1 MLVQCTDCWNVLS
14 SGIIQWYSVVFD
26 KCECSHWSKLNTT
39 HFKLSTWEYFFCVY
53 WKHLL
58 SFALIIFWY
67 NVSSFVKK
75 VESGMRLSILF
86 EPSSFAWIQKASL
99 RTLLWGSSGGHFGYN
114 IFELPI
120 CRLLTRIYIYVLTL
134 LCWSSCKFQCCSK
147 IRDHLKK
154 KGGGGC

>member
-39 HFKLSTWEYFFCVY
+39 HYKLSTWDYFFCVY

-67 NVSSFVKK
+67 NVRSFVKK

-120 CRLLTRIYIYVLTL
+120 CRLLTRIYICTNFVM
-134 LCWSSCKFQCCSK
+134 
-147 IRDHLKK
+147 LK
-154 KGGGGC
+154 

>member
-39 HFKLSTWEYFFCVY
+39 HYKLSTWEYFFCVY

-67 NVSSFVKK
+67 NVRSFVKK
-75 VESGMRLSILF
+75 VESGMRLSILS

-114 IFELPI
+114 IFELPSI
-120 CRLLTRIYIYVLTL
+120 CRLLTRIYICTNFVM
-134 LCWSSCKFQCCSK
+134 
-147 IRDHLKK
+147 LK
-154 KGGGGC
+154 

>member
-1 MLVQCTDCWNVLS
+1 MFSVRIAGMFCRQELF
-14 SGIIQWYSVVFD
+14 SGIQWYLT

-39 HFKLSTWEYFFCVY
+39 HYKLSTWEYFFCVY

-67 NVSSFVKK
+67 NVHSFVKK

-120 CRLLTRIYIYVLTL
+120 CRLLTRIYIWTNFVM
-134 LCWSSCKFQCCSK
+134 
-147 IRDHLKK
+147 LK
-154 KGGGGC
+154 